1 MYRFRMNEFQV
12 KWIPNKDA
20 LTRDE
25 DPFKVVI
32 TLMKV
37 RDVVFKKKKDDYLI
51 SKFLMVPLFE

>member
-1 MYRFRMNEFQV
+1 MNEFQV